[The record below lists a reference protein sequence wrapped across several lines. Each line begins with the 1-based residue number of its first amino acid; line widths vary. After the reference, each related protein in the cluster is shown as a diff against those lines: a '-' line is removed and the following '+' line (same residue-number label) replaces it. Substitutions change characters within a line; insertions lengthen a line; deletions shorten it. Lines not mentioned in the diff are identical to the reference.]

1 MTVWAE
7 VLISCCLWCFHWILF
22 VTSSIQK
29 WNASHKNATS
39 QFSTTQPHI
48 VQPLLWILSM
58 MVILSSRVILV
69 ICIFT
74 WFSLLYWKSSHSIF
88 LLSGRD
94 SVLAVGYAN
103 DRSSPLANYSVSA
116 VLAADRTPI
125 DQIPQ
130 TQINQAIFWPE
141 KRWIW
146 AKADT

>member
-1 MTVWAE
+1 MIVWAE
-7 VLISCCLWCFHWILF
+7 ILISFCLCFHWTLF
-22 VTSSIQK
+22 ASIQK
-29 WNASHKNATS
+29 WNTLHKNATS
-39 QFSTTQPHI
+39 LFSNTQHHI
-48 VQPLLWILSM
+48 VPPLLWILSM
-58 MVILSSRVILV
+58 MVILSSRVIV

-74 WFSLLYWKSSHSIF
+74 LFSLLYWKSSHSIF

-94 SVLAVGYAN
+94 SVLAVGSAN
-103 DRSSPLANYSVSA
+103 DRSSLLANYSVSA